1 MGIRNIVT
9 IDEDKCNGC
18 GVCIPNCMEGAIK
31 IIDGKAKLIG
41 DNLCDGMGN
50 CLGHC
55 PQDAIKIIQREAEEF
70 NEELVMEVQE
80 KKEKVTTPEITH
92 QVHPTGG
99 CPGSMS
105 KLLQKNKTQDVV
117 KGDKQVMES
126 FDSQLKQWP
135 VQLKLISPSAPY
147 FNGADLLIAADCTA
161 YAYGNFHKEFIK
173 GKITLIGCPKL
184 DDVDYYK
191 EKLKEIFKND
201 IKSITVVRMSV
212 PCCAGIVSAVKN
224 AMLESGKIVNY
235 KEVIIGIDGEILQ

>member
-1 MGIRNIVT
+1 MEIRDIVT
-9 IDEDKCNGC
+9 IDEDKCDGC
-18 GVCIPNCMEGAIK
+18 GLCIPNCMEGAIK

-55 PQDAIKIIQREAEEF
+55 PQDAIKIIKREAEEF
-70 NEELVMEVQE
+70 DEALVMEVQ
-80 KKEKVTTPEITH
+80 KKEEEKAARPEEIQ

-105 KLLQKNKTQDVV
+105 KLLQKKKEQGEV
-117 KGDKQVMES
+117 KEEKQVES
-126 FDSQLKQWP
+126 RIDSELNQWP
-135 VQLKLISPSAPY
+135 VQLKLVSPSAPY
-147 FNGADLLIAADCTA
+147 FKGADLLIAADCTA

-191 EKLKEIFKND
+191 GKLKEIFEND

-212 PCCAGIVSAVKN
+212 PCCSGIVAAVKA
-224 AMLESGKIVNY
+224 AMLEAGKIVNY
-235 KEVIIGIDGEILQ
+235 KEVIIGTDGEIV